1 MVWQQAVSITK
12 IGADRDGSTQ
22 EMEMDQALR
31 TAYTKTALHRM
42 GIPFERAIKLDA
54 VRIPLEG
61 SVRRSNP
68 QPATKPAQAA
78 AGR

>member
-1 MVWQQAVSITK
+1 
-12 IGADRDGSTQ
+12 
-22 EMEMDQALR
+22 MDQALR
-31 TAYTKTALHRM
+31 TAYTKTALYRM
-42 GIPFERAIKLDA
+42 GIPFERAILLDA

-68 QPATKPAQAA
+68 QPATKPARAA

>member
-1 MVWQQAVSITK
+1 
-12 IGADRDGSTQ
+12 
-22 EMEMDQALR
+22 MDQALR

-42 GIPFERAIKLDA
+42 GIPFERAILLDA

-61 SVRRSNP
+61 SVRRSQQ
-68 QPATKPAQAA
+68 QPSTTPAQAA